1 MGYPAGR
8 VPEETSSGTGLDGTS
23 GMSAA
28 VPAQRDAE
36 IGAEADKN
44 ADKNM
49 AARTNLDPTSDPD
62 KVAYAPPRPD
72 AGAVGGSGSQV
83 DAGSAM
89 EPGTPA
95 GARTPVGTA
104 AGQRWHEIQAGFV
117 DDPRG
122 MVTQAAAMVD
132 EAVEG
137 FISATR
143 ERQAQVASSWQGRDA
158 GTDEL
163 RTALQDYRALA
174 SSLTEY
180 PQPI

>member
-1 MGYPAGR
+1 MGYPAGQ
-8 VPEETSSGTGLDGTS
+8 VPEENSSGTGLDGTS

-44 ADKNM
+44 M

-72 AGAVGGSGSQV
+72 AGAAGGSGSPV
-83 DAGSAM
+83 GAGSAM

-95 GARTPVGTA
+95 GARTSVGTA

-158 GTDEL
+158 GTEEL